1 MITSLLLIDWTELEN
16 RIGTERVSNILW
28 FAGIIIATLLL
39 KKPLSLMIAKLSCT
53 ISNRFS
59 DKRHAKLFQ
68 GLIIKPVELLL
79 ITLLFY
85 IAVNQLRFFLQQV
98 IFRRL
103 HDDKLVEIRISDVAD
118 KLFIFLLI
126 LFFIWTVSRIV
137 DFIFHVII
145 AKAYEEDNKEKEQL
159 LPLVREVVKMGVWTI
174 GIFWV
179 FGTVFNVNIPALI
192 TGLGIGAVA
201 IALAAKESVEN
212 FFASFTILTD
222 KPFQTGDVVKLGSLE
237 GMVEQ
242 IGFRSTRLRNADGSL
257 YIIPNKKLINE
268 NLENLSQRDTR
279 RVRVVFNVK
288 YGMPSDRLQPMI
300 DELKLMIR
308 KVLHVIDPVNVAL
321 ETFGENSFQLVL
333 NYHLPE
339 PLAEGASP
347 DAIKQ
352 EINLNAYTIIARYTG
367 DAPVPSSE
375 HFVNGKPSENDK
387 SEDLKDEP
395 ES

>member
-159 LPLVREVVKMGVWTI
+159 LPLVREVVKMGIWTI

-179 FGTVFNVNIPALI
+179 LGTVFNVNIPALI
-192 TGLGIGAVA
+192 TGLGIGGVA

-352 EINLNAYTIIARYTG
+352 
-367 DAPVPSSE
+367 
-375 HFVNGKPSENDK
+375 
-387 SEDLKDEP
+387 
-395 ES
+395 